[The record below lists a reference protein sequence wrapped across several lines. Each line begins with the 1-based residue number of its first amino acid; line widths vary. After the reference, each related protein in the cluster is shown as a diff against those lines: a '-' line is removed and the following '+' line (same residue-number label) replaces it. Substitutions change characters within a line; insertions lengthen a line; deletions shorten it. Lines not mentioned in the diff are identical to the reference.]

1 LRVMAGIL
9 GVLVVVALA
18 VLIYLS
24 CGLRQGAILAISNV
38 DFSALPDGIYRGT
51 YQGGRWT
58 NTVEVAVLSGMI
70 RSIRVIKDVQFQLDH
85 VREQVLERIVEE
97 QSTVVDAVSGAT
109 VTSKAYMKAVENA
122 LTPQE

>member
-1 LRVMAGIL
+1 MAGIL

-85 VREQVLERIVEE
+85 VREQVLERIEE